1 MSAAQAEPGWIG
13 GRRFDLFF
21 FFGSSALAVLLG
33 LVVVAAPILV
43 VPLWW
48 LWTWLVDGPHVVA
61 TWARTYLDAGE
72 RRARR
77 GLLLG
82 SLLFLLPGPLA
93 LGASKLTGSPAPF
106 DLFMLVAA
114 LWAYHHAVRQHYG
127 VLSIYERL
135 AGSSPAD
142 RRIDTLFLQLAMW
155 ALFALFLLA
164 FPLNRATLSLPA
176 ELPAA
181 ARAGVTALAAALGVA
196 GLAYA
201 GLLVARARS
210 GRSIRPGLFA
220 LLPVLGMSAL
230 AYFVVGA
237 FEPLMKGPQN
247 PEQNFLAV
255 GIVGGMVH
263 GLQYLGIVFAAN
275 RRRYSPEAAGPRAA
289 ERSIAATLG
298 RAPRVAFLCFTVV
311 SLGYLILSAARG
323 APGASF
329 YGEGSDGMRLFLG
342 IYWGMFF
349 HHYYIDQKIW
359 KPHQDPALRFE
370 LGLGPSPGGAAA
382 VRPS

>member
-1 MSAAQAEPGWIG
+1 MSAARAEPGWIG

-33 LVVVAAPILV
+33 VLVVAAPILV

-48 LWTWLVDGPHVVA
+48 LWTWLIDGPHVVA

-77 GLLLG
+77 GLLIG
-82 SLLFLLPGPLA
+82 SLLFLLPGPIA

-127 VLSIYERL
+127 ILSIYERL
-135 AGSSPAD
+135 AGSTPAD
-142 RRIDTLFLQLAMW
+142 RRVDTLFMQVALW
-155 ALFALFLLA
+155 ALFGLFLLA
-164 FPLNRATLSLPA
+164 FPLNRVTLSLPA

-181 ARAGVTALAAALGVA
+181 ARAGVTALAAALAALGVA
-196 GLAYA
+196 YA
-201 GLLVARARS
+201 ALLVSRARR
-210 GRSIRPGLFA
+210 GRSIRPGLFV
-220 LLPVLGMSAL
+220 LLPVLGVSAFSF
-230 AYFVVGA
+230 FVVGA
-237 FEPLMKGPQN
+237 FEPLMQRPQN

-255 GIVGGMVH
+255 GLVGGMVH
-263 GLQYLGIVFAAN
+263 GLQYLGVVFAVN
-275 RRRYSPEAAGPRAA
+275 RRRYAPEAPGRAA
-289 ERSIAATLG
+289 ERSVAATLG
-298 RAPRVAFLCFTVV
+298 RAPRLAFVCFAIV

-329 YGEGSDGMRLFLG
+329 YAEGSDGMRLFLG

-359 KPHQDPALRFE
+359 RPHKDPALRFE
-370 LGLGPSPGGAAA
+370 LGLT
-382 VRPS
+382 